1 LPTLLVTGANRGL
14 GLELVRQYAA
24 AGWRVHAACR
34 RPDRAAGLDRL
45 RGEIV
50 LHRLDVTDA
59 GQIAALR
66 AAIGGESLDLLV
78 NNAGIRLRFGHNDV
92 EEWMTTLRVNAVAPL
107 QVTEQLLD
115 RLQPGGMVVN
125 MSSRLGSIAEN
136 NASDSWAYRA
146 SKAALNMVTRSLAVE
161 LAARRIIVV
170 SLTPGWVRTDMGG
183 PSAPLS
189 PPESVAALRQVIG
202 RLTLADSGRFFNHE
216 GKELPW

>member
-1 LPTLLVTGANRGL
+1 MLVTGANRGL

-34 RPDRAAGLDRL
+34 RPDRAAGVDRL
-45 RGEIV
+45 RGEIL

-66 AAIGGESLDLLV
+66 AALAGESLDLLI

-92 EEWMTTLRVNAVAPL
+92 EEWMATLRANTVAPL
-107 QVTEQLLD
+107 QVAEQLLELL
-115 RLQPGGMVVN
+115 RPGGIIVN

-136 NASDSWAYRA
+136 DATDSWAYRA

-161 LAARRIIVV
+161 LAARGVTVV

-183 PSAPLS
+183 PSALLS
-189 PPESVAALRQVIG
+189 PQESVAALRQVIG
-202 RLTLADSGRFFNHE
+202 RLTPADSGRFFNQE